1 MGTKSFLISVLVIFT
16 LLAFIIPK
24 KQQSN
29 TTLKAPIA
37 YDSLTLKKYN
47 VYICEGHFFEW
58 CKEPSV
64 CPYCNE
70 KLTPINL
77 WDYYKKLECEDCKKY
92 FEENYRTFSKSDE
105 SQ

>member
-1 MGTKSFLISVLVIFT
+1 MGTKSFIISVIVIFAI
-16 LLAFIIPK
+16 LAFIIPSTK
-24 KQQSN
+24 PATITQN
-29 TTLKAPIA
+29 TPIT
-37 YDSLTLKKYN
+37 YDSLTLKKYSI
-47 VYICEGHFFEW
+47 YICEGHFFEW

-70 KLTPINL
+70 KLTSTNL

-92 FEENYRTFSKSDE
+92 FEENYRSFSKSEE